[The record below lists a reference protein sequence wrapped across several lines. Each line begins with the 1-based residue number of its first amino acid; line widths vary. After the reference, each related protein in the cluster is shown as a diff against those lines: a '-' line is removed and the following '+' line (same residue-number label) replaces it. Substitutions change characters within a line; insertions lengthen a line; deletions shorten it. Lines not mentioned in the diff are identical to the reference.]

1 VLFCTPEY
9 AGSLPGSFKNLLD
22 WTVGGGEMYQKPVAW
37 VNAADGGRGEGVQ
50 QALATVLGY
59 LATVPVTG
67 ACRRVSMQ
75 ATTVGPDGAATDD
88 AVRAGAAAVLRAITD
103 HLAAAPAGH

>member
-1 VLFCTPEY
+1 
-9 AGSLPGSFKNLLD
+9 
-22 WTVGGGEMYQKPVAW
+22 
-37 VNAADGGRGEGVQ
+37 
-50 QALATVLGY
+50 
-59 LATVPVTG
+59 
-67 ACRRVSMQ
+67 MQ